1 MTGEQRG
8 RNQQG
13 EPDQLDTP
21 AFFLAHPHPTRND
34 RKAVFPVFV
43 SCFRFFRRGGMFHDC
58 SVSAAVTHL
67 VSCGG
72 GYAGLPDT
80 CMRASLTAA
89 VSWLA
94 CLVRCPDIC
103 TLPACPARQNLHTQV
118 DRGWSERGNLT
129 LCENLGKVDRR
140 TIRYNEHTA
149 SSASSNSCS
158 CTSDYARCSR
168 PRPRGLTEGEAINSL
183 VRHADRCNARWTD
196 GLGNVEA
203 GAWGDGD
210 GREGRRGGRKSKE
223 SSLKVT
229 LHAA

>member
-103 TLPACPARQNLHTQV
+103 TLPSSTELAHPGRSRV
-118 DRGWSERGNLT
+118 VRK
-129 LCENLGKVDRR
+129 GKFD
-140 TIRYNEHTA
+140 IM
-149 SSASSNSCS
+149 
-158 CTSDYARCSR
+158 
-168 PRPRGLTEGEAINSL
+168 
-183 VRHADRCNARWTD
+183 
-196 GLGNVEA
+196 
-203 GAWGDGD
+203 
-210 GREGRRGGRKSKE
+210 RKSWK
-223 SSLKVT
+223 SGQAHHPIQRAHRIISIIIFMFVY
-229 LHAA
+229 